1 VTNTG
6 LINIAVI
13 NAIDN
18 SLMNNIKMEETPV
31 DVAVDHN
38 NNLIYV
44 TNYIIQ
50 KRNFILLLTKHN
62 DS

>member
-1 VTNTG
+1 VTNIG

-18 SLMNNIKMEETPV
+18 SLMKNIKMEETPV

-44 TNYIIQ
+44 ANYITQ

-62 DS
+62 DR